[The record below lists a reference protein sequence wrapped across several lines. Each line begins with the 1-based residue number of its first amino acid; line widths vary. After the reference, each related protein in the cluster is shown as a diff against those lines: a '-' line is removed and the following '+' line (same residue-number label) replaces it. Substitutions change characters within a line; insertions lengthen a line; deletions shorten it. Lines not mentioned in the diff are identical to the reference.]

1 MARPNQSK
9 KETVELPLPSPG
21 RSPDPQLKP
30 RETARNQLPVR
41 EPLGKTPVPIPIPT
55 PIPAPVAA
63 APDSSGLKTE
73 TVAVSD
79 MPDAPAAEMKK
90 TEPLI
95 AMPDLAVQNPLIAA
109 APAEKNAMLLIWILL
124 GVSLLILIIQIW
136 TYLS

>member
-9 KETVELPLPSPG
+9 KETVELPLPSPE
-21 RSPDPQLKP
+21 RPPDPKLKP
-30 RETARNQLPVR
+30 SETARIQL
-41 EPLGKTPVPIPIPT
+41 
-55 PIPAPVAA
+55 PAPVAT
-63 APDSSGLKTE
+63 APESPGLKKE
-73 TVAVSD
+73 TVAISD
-79 MPDAPAAEMKK
+79 MPDSPAAEMKK

-95 AMPDLAVQNPLIAA
+95 AMPDVAAQNPLIAA

>member
-21 RSPDPQLKP
+21 RPPDPKLEP
-30 RETARNQLPVR
+30 PETARIQL
-41 EPLGKTPVPIPIPT
+41 
-55 PIPAPVAA
+55 PAPVAT
-63 APDSSGLKTE
+63 APESPGLKKE

-79 MPDAPAAEMKK
+79 MPDSPAAEMKK

-95 AMPDLAVQNPLIAA
+95 AMPDVAAQSPLIA
-109 APAEKNAMLLIWILL
+109 APAEKNAMRLIWILL
-124 GVSLLILIIQIW
+124 GVSILILIIPIL

>member
-21 RSPDPQLKP
+21 RPPDPKLEP
-30 RETARNQLPVR
+30 PETARIQL
-41 EPLGKTPVPIPIPT
+41 
-55 PIPAPVAA
+55 PAPVAT
-63 APDSSGLKTE
+63 APESPGLKKE

-79 MPDAPAAEMKK
+79 MPDSPAAEMKK

-95 AMPDLAVQNPLIAA
+95 AMPDVAAQSPLIAA
-109 APAEKNAMLLIWILL
+109 APAEKNAMRLIWILL